1 MSGGTVPPAT
11 TTRWLYNNKNE
22 EGEVEMLIQINDQFR
37 IKSDSMQWMIQ
48 RRRTRN
54 GKPSCESKLFFP
66 TLQGAMNE
74 LGELMVR
81 ESEAQTLVDALADVE
96 KVTTTL
102 SQAVRGQFGDVL
114 DPQNTEG
121 QG

>member
-1 MSGGTVPPAT
+1 
-11 TTRWLYNNKNE
+11 
-22 EGEVEMLIQINDQFR
+22 MLIPINDHFR

-54 GKPSCESKLFFP
+54 GKQSWESKLFFP
-66 TLQGAMNE
+66 TLQGAINE

-81 ESEAQTLVDALADVE
+81 ESQVQTLADALVAAE

-102 SQAVRGQFGDVL
+102 SQAL
-114 DPQNTEG
+114 MTHLEG
-121 QG
+121 VSDIGEKEVNND

>member
-1 MSGGTVPPAT
+1 
-11 TTRWLYNNKNE
+11 
-22 EGEVEMLIQINDQFR
+22 MLIQINHQFR

-48 RRRTRN
+48 TRRTRN
-54 GKPSCESKLFFP
+54 GKPSWESKLFFP
-66 TLQGAMNE
+66 TLQGAINE

-81 ESEAQTLVDALADVE
+81 ESKANTLADALDDVE

-102 SQAVRGQFGDVL
+102 SQAL
-114 DPQNTEG
+114 TPHSESILKAMAKE